1 MLTEFGKALI
11 FIILGLVFVFMGLL
25 VAKILRPHNPTAE
38 KTLPYECGEDP
49 IGPQWMRFNIR
60 FYVVALIFI
69 LFDVEL
75 VLLFPWAVVFEKLG
89 MYAYVAG
96 AIFIVILFLAD
107 FYLWAKG
114 DLEWVRPQ
122 PNTPRLDSL
131 IERIPLRRKGPAG
144 AAAAAA
150 VAPGSASAASA
161 ATATPSE

>member
-1 MLTEFGKALI
+1 MLTEFGKAFI
-11 FIILGLVFVFMGLL
+11 FILLGLVFVFMGLL

-49 IGPQWMRFNIR
+49 IGPQWMRFNVR

-75 VLLFPWAVVFEKLG
+75 VLLFPWAVVFERLG

-122 PNTPRLDSL
+122 PNIPRLGDL
-131 IERIPLRRKGPAG
+131 VDRIPLRTRASVPADG
-144 AAAAAA
+144 G
-150 VAPGSASAASA
+150 VSA
-161 ATATPSE
+161 ATASAAPATPAE

>member
-1 MLTEFGKALI
+1 MLTEFGKALV
-11 FIILGLVFVFMGLL
+11 FIILGLVFVAGGLL
-25 VAKILRPHNPTAE
+25 VAKILRPHNPTDE

-75 VLLFPWAVVFEKLG
+75 VVLFPWAIVFQKLG
-89 MYAYVAG
+89 MFAYVAG

-107 FYLWAKG
+107 FYLWGKG

-122 PNTPRLDSL
+122 QQLPRLDALVDRAS
-131 IERIPLRRKGPAG
+131 LRRAPAAGGEPAAPAG
-144 AAAAAA
+144 T
-150 VAPGSASAASA
+150 
-161 ATATPSE
+161 ATATQAD

>member
-25 VAKILRPHNPTAE
+25 VAKIIRPHNPTAE

-75 VLLFPWAVVFEKLG
+75 VLLFPWALVFEKLG

-122 PNTPRLDSL
+122 PNIPRLDDL
-131 IERIPLRRKGPAG
+131 VDRMPLRKAAPARVD
-144 AAAAAA
+144 AA
-150 VAPGSASAASA
+150 VP
-161 ATATPSE
+161 ATATPATPSE

>member
-11 FIILGLVFVFMGLL
+11 FIILGLVFVAGGLL
-25 VAKILRPHNPTAE
+25 VAKILRPHNPTDE

-75 VLLFPWAVVFEKLG
+75 VVLFPWAIVFQKLG
-89 MYAYVAG
+89 MFAYVAG

-107 FYLWAKG
+107 FYLWGKG

-122 PNTPRLDSL
+122 QRLPKLDAL
-131 IERIPLRRKGPAG
+131 VDRAALRRAPAPGGEAVSPGGPA
-144 AAAAAA
+144 
-150 VAPGSASAASA
+150 P
-161 ATATPSE
+161 ATQAD

>member
-11 FIILGLVFVFMGLL
+11 FIILGLVFVAGGLL

-38 KTLPYECGEDP
+38 KTMPYECGEDP

-75 VLLFPWAVVFEKLG
+75 VLLFPWALIFSKLG
-89 MYAYVAG
+89 MFAYVAG

-114 DLEWVRPQ
+114 DLEWIRPE
-122 PNTPRLDSL
+122 PNVPRLDDL
-131 IERIPLRRKGPAG
+131 VDRMPLRVKGATP
-144 AAAAAA
+144 
-150 VAPGSASAASA
+150 PAASPV
-161 ATATPSE
+161 ATSE

>member
-1 MLTEFGKALI
+1 MLTEFGKVFIFFLLGVAIVGGALI
-11 FIILGLVFVFMGLL
+11 AVRLIAPRNRTKEKLL
-25 VAKILRPHNPTAE
+25 S
-38 KTLPYECGEDP
+38 YECGEDP
-49 IGPQWMRFNIR
+49 IGSPWVKFNVR

-75 VLLFPWAVVFEKLG
+75 VVLFPWAVVFSKMG

-122 PNTPRLDSL
+122 PQISR
-131 IERIPLRRKGPAG
+131 IEDIVDRQPLRTIPPPAPRVEEVP
-144 AAAAAA
+144 AEA
-150 VAPGSASAASA
+150 
-161 ATATPSE
+161 

>member
-11 FIILGLVFVFMGLL
+11 FIILGLVFVAMGLL

-49 IGPQWMRFNIR
+49 IGPQWMRFNFR

-75 VLLFPWAVVFEKLG
+75 VLLFPWAVVFHKLG

-114 DLEWVRPQ
+114 DLEWIRPQ
-122 PNTPRLDSL
+122 PNRPILDEL
-131 IERIPLRRKGPAG
+131 IDHAPLRTRSS
-144 AAAAAA
+144 AAAQAA
-150 VAPGSASAASA
+150 PITQG
-161 ATATPSE
+161 E

>member
-11 FIILGLVFVFMGLL
+11 FIILGLVFVAMGLL

-49 IGPQWMRFNIR
+49 IGPQWMRFNFR

-75 VLLFPWAVVFEKLG
+75 VLLFPWAVVFPKLG

-114 DLEWVRPQ
+114 DLEWIRPQ
-122 PNTPRLDSL
+122 PNKPHLDDL
-131 IERIPLRRKGPAG
+131 IDRVPLRTTST

-150 VAPGSASAASA
+150 TVTQG
-161 ATATPSE
+161 E